1 MQLQLLIPIPN
12 WHKADYGIK
21 TGGGIYGD
29 ACDTDVIR
37 EIGGPGV
44 W

>member
-1 MQLQLLIPIPN
+1 MQLLLLIPITN
-12 WHKADYGIK
+12 MKQDYVIKA
-21 TGGGIYGD
+21 GGGINGD